1 MTLNYPQSAENVLF
15 LGWPYLHLNKIESG
29 LDMSKNSF
37 KMYENLALLSQV
49 ALMMITPILGGVLI
63 GRYLDDK
70 VGTNGIFLLIFVLIG
85 TATAFMELFKL
96 ALRKTNDHP
105 PKKRK

>member
-1 MTLNYPQSAENVLF
+1 
-15 LGWPYLHLNKIESG
+15 
-29 LDMSKNSF
+29 MSKNSY

-63 GRYLDDK
+63 GRFLDDK
-70 VGTNGIFLLIFVLIG
+70 VGTNGIFLLVFVLIG

-96 ALRKTNDHP
+96 AMRKTKDQP